1 MTKYFL
7 TLLAAGM
14 ILLPIASS
22 VAAEG
27 PGPWQVRVRGIAV
40 VPDESATITV
50 IGGDASIDT
59 DYVPELDISYFFTE
73 NIALE
78 LVLATTKHSAVA
90 VGTILGDV
98 PLGSV
103 HLLPPTLTLQ
113 YHFNMGGGVKPYVGA
128 GINYTFFFDA
138 TPGGGAVTSIAY
150 DDGFGVALQ
159 VGVDIAMGEHW
170 MFNVDLKKIW
180 LKTDATINGGAIEA
194 NIDVDPW
201 IFGIGFG
208 YRF

>member
-7 TLLAAGM
+7 TLLTAGM
-14 ILLPIASS
+14 IVLPVTSSASADELS
-22 VAAEG
+22 
-27 PGPWQVRVRGIAV
+27 PWQVRVRGIAV
-40 VPDESATITV
+40 VPDESAKITV

-78 LVLATTKHSAVA
+78 LILATTKHNAVA
-90 VGTILGDV
+90 VGTALGDV

-113 YHFNMGGGVKPYVGA
+113 YHFNLGNGVKPYVGA

-138 TPGGGAVTSIAY
+138 NPAGGAVTGLAF
-150 DDGFGVALQ
+150 DNGVGIALQ
-159 VGVDIAMGEHW
+159 AGVDIAINEHW
-170 MFNVDLKKIW
+170 MFNIDLKKLW
-180 LKTDATINGGAIEA
+180 LNTDASINGGAIEA
-194 NIDVDPW
+194 DIDVDPW
-201 IFGIGFG
+201 ILGTGFG